1 MMKRLLSELCR
12 PIALLMMTTCMPHL
26 SAQVPVEEVFIKAPV
41 SVLPTIDTNTRLD
54 MVDYFKGGMTTDSP
68 TTLNGAARVTALD
81 NRHIEFLTS
90 DNGRIAMWPVKYGKD
105 SVTVVVKTVDIPAS
119 DSRVELYGWPEW
131 RLIDSGDCGVI
142 ADWVI
147 DPARKE
153 GRVEDVEN
161 ALGFMTATASFDP
174 ASGKIT
180 YVPTVA
186 GVITEAEFEK
196 VAPYVQKSRT
206 FKLKPGKGI
215 VPEK

>member
-1 MMKRLLSELCR
+1 
-12 PIALLMMTTCMPHL
+12 MTTCMLHL

-54 MVDYFKGGMTTDSP
+54 MIDYF
-68 TTLNGAARVTALD
+68 
-81 NRHIEFLTS
+81 
-90 DNGRIAMWPVKYGKD
+90 KD

-180 YVPTVA
+180 YVVLCRRNKRW
-186 GVITEAEFEK
+186 G
-196 VAPYVQKSRT
+196 R
-206 FKLKPGKGI
+206 
-215 VPEK
+215 